1 MSLLATSL
9 RSFNDL
15 GLTAQTAA
23 AGLLGGLSV
32 MAAIWALSGTGLS
45 AVHWSPLAWAAG
57 AGALGATLFSAL
69 TGRRAGQALTD
80 IADAAHV
87 LRRDDAP
94 DELELPLR
102 EQTHELHLASVN
114 LRRMLDAARKRQR
127 ALEDRNLALERHLAA
142 RTHELSTLQDLSI
155 GLAEPSDVKGL
166 VDEALGALGQT
177 MNYTSASLWARG
189 EREAGGHVMLL
200 GYRTDAEPSPSDT
213 QGLTGM
219 RLSKAN
225 LQRYEQIERER
236 EALIENRVRQ
246 SLFSW
251 LWSKVSDDARS
262 SELYRASRS
271 WMAVPLRY
279 QDAVLGV
286 MRVDHREPDY
296 FDAEKA
302 RLLTAVSSQTALAL
316 RHAQLQEQQREVAV
330 TAERNRIAR
339 ELHDAVSQTL
349 FAANVLAGTL
359 ARSAER
365 EPPLTAHEV
374 ATKATMLE
382 RLNRGALAEMRL
394 LMFELRPDAL
404 PRTPLVEL
412 LRHVVEA
419 LSCRGDI
426 EVEARLAESDQL
438 PAAVRVQLY
447 RIAQE
452 ALSNVARHSGARYC
466 CIDWVTSGPG
476 EALLSIRDNGAGF
489 DADVPRPGHFGLENM
504 RSRAQEVGADL
515 VIISAPG
522 QGSEVRVTWKE
533 IPK

>member
-1 MSLLATSL
+1 MLATARRLFNERSL
-9 RSFNDL
+9 A
-15 GLTAQTAA
+15 AQIGA
-23 AGLLGGLSV
+23 AGLLAGGGAV
-32 MAAIWALSGTGLS
+32 ATAWALS
-45 AVHWSPLAWAAG
+45 AQAMPAMLAAA
-57 AGALGATLFSAL
+57 AAALGATLLGAAV
-69 TGRRAGQALTD
+69 GRRAGRALRD
-80 IADAAHV
+80 MADVALV

-94 DELELPLR
+94 ETLELPLC
-102 EQTHELHLASVN
+102 EHSGELQLASAN
-114 LRRMLDAARKRQR
+114 LRRMFEAARRRQR
-127 ALEDRNLALERHLAA
+127 ALEERNATLERHLAA

-155 GLAEPSDVKGL
+155 GLAHSSDVASL

-177 MNYTSASLWARG
+177 MDYASASLWARG
-189 EREAGGHVMLL
+189 EREAGGHVVLL
-200 GYRTDAEPSPSDT
+200 GYRAEASGSPSDT
-213 QGLTGM
+213 QDLTGM
-219 RLSKAN
+219 RLSRGN
-225 LQRYEQIERER
+225 LHRYEQIERER
-236 EALIENRVRQ
+236 RALIENRARQ

-251 LWSKVSDDARS
+251 LWSKVTDDARS

-330 TAERNRIAR
+330 AAERNRIAR

-365 EPPLTAHEV
+365 ETPLSAQEV
-374 ATKATMLE
+374 AAKAQVLE

-404 PRTPLVEL
+404 PRTPLAEL
-412 LRHVVEA
+412 LRHAVEA

-426 EVEARLAESDQL
+426 EVDARLADGDQL
-438 PAAVRVQLY
+438 PPAVRVQLY

-452 ALSNVARHSGARYC
+452 ALSNVARHSGASQC
-466 CIDWVTSGPG
+466 QIEWTASGPG
-476 EALLSIRDNGAGF
+476 EASLSITDNGAGF
-489 DADVPRPGHFGLENM
+489 DVDAPRPGHFGLENM
-504 RSRAQEVGADL
+504 RSRAHEIGATL
-515 VIISAPG
+515 TIHSTPG
-522 QGSEVRVTWKE
+522 QGSKVQVAWAES
-533 IPK
+533 PH